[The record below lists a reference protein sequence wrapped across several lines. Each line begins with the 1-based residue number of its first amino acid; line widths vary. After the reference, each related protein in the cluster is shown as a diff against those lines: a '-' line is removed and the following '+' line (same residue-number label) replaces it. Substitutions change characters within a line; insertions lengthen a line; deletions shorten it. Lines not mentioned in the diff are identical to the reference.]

1 MRRATITTAVTT
13 AIAILTGVSLA
24 VDSDGSVFEI
34 ILQLAIPVIALI
46 YKATDKDNNYVPDF
60 LEQKKES
67 EQPKEE
73 TP

>member
-46 YKATDKDNNYVPDF
+46 YKATDRDNNYIPDF
-60 LEQKKES
+60 LEKKES